1 MKCPHCGKQIA
12 DSSQFCEYCGRP
24 IKKQSGNSKALWI
37 AIVLLSLVVGLLA
50 GIMVYKLTVTTDTVP
65 ATVTMQHDTIIV
77 TQSDPVVEETVAEPE
92 PIVETVEEAEPEPV
106 SDFPRRD
113 AVISLLNRFAE
124 YEQSDDFD
132 GLEQLYA
139 PQLLRYHS
147 KKNMSRSE
155 VMECH
160 RNYNATFGVYGKSS
174 SYRWETLT
182 IKRISDTRAEVVC
195 VKDYHIDRVDENK
208 PSNFVLEQHFVI
220 DNNYQVVSIYDNQL
234 SKY

>member
-12 DSSQFCEYCGRP
+12 DSSQFCEYCGKP
-24 IKKQSGNSKALWI
+24 IKKQGGSPKGLWI
-37 AIVLLSLVVGLLA
+37 VIVLLSLVVGLLA
-50 GIMVYKLTVTTDTVP
+50 GIMIYRMSADTGPVP
-65 ATVTMQHDTIIV
+65 TPIEPWHDTIIV
-77 TQSDPVVEETVAEPE
+77 TQPDPAVEETVAEPK
-92 PIVETVEEAEPEPV
+92 PV

-113 AVISLLNRFAE
+113 AVVSLLNRFAQ

-132 GLEQLYA
+132 GLEELYA

-147 KKNMSRSE
+147 KKNMSRRE

-160 RNYNATFGVYGKSS
+160 RNYNTKFGVYGKSS
-174 SYRWETLT
+174 SFRWETLS
-182 IKRISDTRAEVVC
+182 INRISDTRAEVVC